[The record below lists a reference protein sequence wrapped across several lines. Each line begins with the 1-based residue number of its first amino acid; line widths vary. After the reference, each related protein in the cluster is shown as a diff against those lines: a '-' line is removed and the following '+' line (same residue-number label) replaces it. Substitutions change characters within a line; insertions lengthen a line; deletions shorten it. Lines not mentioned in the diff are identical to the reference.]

1 VRVRVRVRVR
11 ASADL
16 ADQGVALPHVRV
28 AVAAV
33 VRVALDGGWPRE
45 ERVERALALLVLLQE
60 SRDCVAAV
68 RGWVEGWVKSQARP
82 R

>member
-1 VRVRVRVRVR
+1 MVR

-60 SRDCVAAV
+60 SRDCVAAAV